1 MKKSAGDVVCLRGE
15 ILGRSLRWTEEE
27 LECEASEER
36 HQVLL
41 RYFGVDEESKMVS
54 RAALKSEEID
64 GAEEL
69 NSLEAAE
76 AKTPCI
82 AFEWFHLCVQQRRTA
97 RRWREQL

>member
-1 MKKSAGDVVCLRGE
+1 
-15 ILGRSLRWTEEE
+15 
-27 LECEASEER
+27 
-36 HQVLL
+36 
-41 RYFGVDEESKMVS
+41 MVS

-82 AFEWFHLCVQQRRTA
+82 AFEWFHLCVQHRRTA